1 MNVNTT
7 KIWAGSLLGLC
18 LAFYSHVSMAFP
30 LPTMDMGR
38 LAQSAKTVKLQI
50 DDIKQEIDSNMHII
64 KQIQNGGYAAAAKEL
79 FGKIQ
84 NGEYDRY
91 GSMVSNLGA
100 TLGDAAIEAQAAA
113 AKDEERKA
121 LNQKLAERE
130 AARKDKEKKA
140 AEAKAAQKQA
150 ENVTNAKQSAWKKAF
165 NWVKKY
171 GVTATDVVSGTVDAI
186 GEGGSLTDVGKNIY
200 DNVGSDVK
208 NIASDMN
215 EEQKEQQEAQEK
227 AREEFQNEQLEDT
240 KKKLD
245 EMGKNFN
252 DNILNDSLKQQG
264 SALGNLG
271 RK

>member
-1 MNVNTT
+1 MNANTI
-7 KIWAGSLLGLC
+7 KIWAGCLIGLC
-18 LAFYSHVSMAFP
+18 LTFSSHNSMAFP

-50 DDIKQEIDSNMHII
+50 DDIKAEIESNMHII

-79 FGKIQ
+79 FGKVQ

-91 GSMVSNLGA
+91 GSMVKNLGA
-100 TLGDAAIEAQAAA
+100 TLGDAALEAQATA
-113 AKDEERKA
+113 AKDEKRKE
-121 LNQKLAERE
+121 LNKKLADRE
-130 AARKDKEKKA
+130 AARKLEEQRK
-140 AEAKAAQKQA
+140 AEAKAAEKQA
-150 ENVTNAKQSAWKKAF
+150 ENVKTAKQSAWNKAF

-171 GVTATDVVSGTVDAI
+171 GVNATDVVSGTVSAIEEGGTLKDI
-186 GEGGSLTDVGKNIY
+186 GENIY
-200 DNVGSDVK
+200 DNAGGAAKDIVSGMSD
-208 NIASDMN
+208 
-215 EEQKEQQEAQEK
+215 EQKKQKEAEEK

-264 SALGNLG
+264 SKSGSLSGI
-271 RK
+271 